1 MIKSF
6 LLVIVGCAIPLIV
19 DYMRTPSLNFL
30 SRNFSLVS
38 KVMAAANK
46 EVKVEPY
53 SMAFVTAPNKDVAK
67 TLAGG
72 LVQKKLAACVN
83 IIPGIIS
90 VYEWENKI
98 ENDNEVLMM
107 IKTRTTRIPELT
119 EYVKTNHPYD
129 VAEVITTSIEQGNQ
143 PYLDWIGKI
152 VPEKLS

>member
-1 MIKSF
+1 MFQIKYFSSAV
-6 LLVIVGCAIPLIV
+6 LIATSAILSGVIFMRIP
-19 DYMRTPSLNFL
+19 TLNIW
-30 SRNFSLVS
+30 RQFSIMAS
-38 KVMAAANK
+38 KQVN
-46 EVKVEPY
+46 VEPY

-90 VYEWENKI
+90 VYEWEDKI
-98 ENDNEVLMM
+98 ENDEEVLMM

-119 EYVKTNHPYD
+119 EFVKSNHPYD

-152 VPEKLS
+152 VPEKS

>member
-1 MIKSF
+1 
-6 LLVIVGCAIPLIV
+6 
-19 DYMRTPSLNFL
+19 MRLPALNFA
-30 SRNFSLVS
+30 RQFSIMTTS
-38 KVMAAANK
+38 KGDI
-46 EVKVEPY
+46 KVEPY

-67 TLAGG
+67 SLAGG

-90 VYEWENKI
+90 VYEWQDKI
-98 ENDNEVLMM
+98 ENDDEVLMM

>member
-1 MIKSF
+1 MRLPSF
-6 LLVIVGCAIPLIV
+6 
-19 DYMRTPSLNFL
+19 NFV
-30 SRNFSLVS
+30 SRNFSSIS

-67 TLAGG
+67 TLAGA

-98 ENDNEVLMM
+98 ENDDEVLMM